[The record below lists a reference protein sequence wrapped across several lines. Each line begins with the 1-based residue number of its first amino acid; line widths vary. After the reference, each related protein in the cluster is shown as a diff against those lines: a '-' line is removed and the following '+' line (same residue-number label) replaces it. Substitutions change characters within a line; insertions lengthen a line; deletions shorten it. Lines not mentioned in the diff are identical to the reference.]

1 MLTRQ
6 GVLLAVGG
14 AVLLVLARLL
24 GIDELYVFG
33 ACCLGLVGL
42 AALYVAARRLELE
55 VNRTVHPARVHAGR
69 VSRVDLRVRNLQGV
83 DTPVLRLHEPVTGT
97 PGAELLVPPLTR
109 RSAAVASYRLP
120 TERRGI
126 LRVGPLEVHVTDP
139 FGLART
145 GLRAAAPV
153 EVTVYPRIEDV
164 RPVPYTATSDPLSGA
179 RQPHSLGRTG
189 DDFYALRPYVVGDDL
204 RRVHWPSSARHDE
217 MLVRQQEQPW
227 QGRTTVLLDVRRA
240 AHDTATFEAA
250 VSAAASIVVANGVR
264 RDLLRL
270 MTTAGSDSGFGLGH
284 AHIQALME
292 HLAVV
297 DTDHT
302 ASLRRAA
309 EALHKVGG
317 GALVVVMG
325 QAVSEEV
332 AAVTRLR
339 GRFGSVMLVQV
350 EHRRGPIVGPGA
362 AGAAG
367 AGARGPAVPVVKLVP
382 GTPFASVWDPLVA
395 RQGDAGRSQTPGA
408 PATGAPAA
416 GTPAR
421 ATP

>member
-1 MLTRQ
+1 VLTRQ
-6 GVLLAVGG
+6 GWLLAFGG
-14 AVLLVLARLL
+14 AALLVLARLL

-33 ACCLGLVGL
+33 ACALGLVGL
-42 AALYVAARRLELE
+42 AAGYVAARRLELE

-69 VSRVDLRVRNLQGV
+69 VSRVDLRVRNLQGA

-97 PGAELLVPPLTR
+97 PGAELLVPPLNR
-109 RSAAVASYRLP
+109 RSGAVASYRLP

-126 LRVGPLEVHVTDP
+126 LTVGPLEVQVTDP

-145 GLRAAAPV
+145 SLRAAAPV

-164 RPVPYTATSDPLSGA
+164 RPVPYTATTDPLSGA
-179 RQPHSLGRTG
+179 RQPHALGRTG

-250 VSAAASIVVANGVR
+250 VSAAASIVVANGMR
-264 RDLLRL
+264 RDVLRL
-270 MTTAGSDSGFGLGH
+270 MTTGGTDSGFGLGH
-284 AHIQALME
+284 AHLQAILE

-297 DTDHT
+297 DTNGS
-302 ASLRRAA
+302 ASLRRSA
-309 EALHKVGG
+309 EVLHKVGG

-325 QAVSEEV
+325 QATPEEV
-332 AAVTRLR
+332 AAVSRLR
-339 GRFGSVMLVQV
+339 GRFGSVLLVRV
-350 EHRRGPIVGPGA
+350 EHTHAPA
-362 AGAAG
+362 ART
-367 AGARGPAVPVVKLVP
+367 GARGAAVPAVTVAP
-382 GTPFASVWDPLVA
+382 GTPLASVWDPMVA
-395 RQGDAGRSQTPGA
+395 RQGGPSRGVHVAAAGA
-408 PATGAPAA
+408 PDTRAAP
-416 GTPAR
+416 
-421 ATP
+421 

>member
-6 GVLLAVGG
+6 GWLLAIGG
-14 AVLLVLARLL
+14 VVLLVLARLL

-33 ACCLGLVGL
+33 ACCVGLVAL
-42 AALYVAARRLELE
+42 AAVYVAARRLELE

-97 PGAELLVPPLTR
+97 PGAELLVPPLSR
-109 RSAAVASYRLP
+109 RSGAVASYRLP
-120 TERRGI
+120 TDRRGI
-126 LRVGPLEVHVTDP
+126 LTVGPLEVVVSDP

-145 GLRAAAPV
+145 TLRAAAPV
-153 EVTVYPRIEDV
+153 DVTVYPRVEDV

-204 RRVHWPSSARHDE
+204 RRVHWPSTARHDE

-240 AHDTATFEAA
+240 AHDVATFEAA
-250 VSAAASIVVANGVR
+250 VSAAASVIVANGVR

-270 MTTAGSDSGFGLGH
+270 MTTGGTDSGFGLGH
-284 AHIQALME
+284 SHLQAMLE

-297 DTDHT
+297 ETDGV
-302 ASLRRAA
+302 ASLRRSA

-325 QAVSEEV
+325 QALPEEV

-339 GRFGSVMLVQV
+339 GRFGSVLLVQV
-350 EHRRGPIVGPGA
+350 EHARGRGPGA
-362 AGAAG
+362 GPGRKGVGAS
-367 AGARGPAVPVVKLVP
+367 AVTLSP
-382 GTPFASVWDPLVA
+382 GTSFASVWDPMVA
-395 RQGDAGRSQTPGA
+395 RQGGAGRSRTPGA
-408 PATGAPAA
+408 TPA
-416 GTPAR
+416 GTPVR

>member
-6 GVLLAVGG
+6 GGLLALGG
-14 AVLLVLARLL
+14 VVLLVLARLL

-33 ACCLGLVGL
+33 ACCLGLVAL
-42 AALYVAARRLELE
+42 AVAYVAARRLDLE
-55 VNRTVHPARVHAGR
+55 VDRTVHPARVHAGR

-97 PGAELLVPPLTR
+97 PGAELLVPPLSR

-120 TERRGI
+120 TDRRG
-126 LRVGPLEVHVTDP
+126 LLTVGPLEVLVGDP

-145 GLRAAAPV
+145 RLRAAAPV
-153 EVTVYPRIEDV
+153 EVTVYPRVEEV
-164 RPVPYTATSDPLSGA
+164 RPVPYTATTDPLSGA
-179 RQPHSLGRTG
+179 RQPHALGRTG
-189 DDFYALRPYVVGDDL
+189 DDFYALRPYMVGDDL

-240 AHDTATFEAA
+240 AHDPATFEAA

-270 MTTAGSDSGFGLGH
+270 MTTGGTDSGFGLGH
-284 AHIQALME
+284 THMQAMLE

-297 DTDHT
+297 DTDGT
-302 ASLRRAA
+302 ASLRRSA

-325 QAVSEEV
+325 QAIAEEF

-339 GRFGSVMLVQV
+339 GRFGSVMIVQV
-350 EHRRGPIVGPGA
+350 EHGRGGAPGA
-362 AGAAG
+362 AMRGGAAD
-367 AGARGPAVPVVKLVP
+367 AAVPTVTLAP
-382 GTPFASVWDPLVA
+382 GMPFATVWDPMMA
-395 RQGDAGRSQTPGA
+395 RHGGAGRDRA
-408 PATGAPAA
+408 PAPVPITSA
-416 GTPAR
+416 TRAR
-421 ATP
+421 P